1 MDIYFYSHHLFAWN
15 CVDIVRRNYVL
26 VTNEVVWFGWKYT
39 PSMQFPAWGF
49 SNTISMILFP
59 TSPASDGAD
68 SCMARLVRRSFHGT
82 ENVEN
87 TISQLKREIG
97 KEKCMKC
104 LYFTNFQD
112 SNTADIPL
120 SCPKVL
126 YVSNMVPVKVRLFKG
141 CSNQDAILEGCLMNM
156 VQVCRRCL
164 VYKEGTH
171 PQSASDLLDTSSFRS
186 LIYVENNT
194 HVFTTLWFIDKKP
207 FHIPLYV
214 AKRSWI
220 TI

>member
-1 MDIYFYSHHLFAWN
+1 MNIYLYSHHLFAWN

-87 TISQLKREIG
+87 TISQLKREILVLSTWYGLCLQNCDREG
-97 KEKCMKC
+97 KVHEMLVFYKFSRLEHRWYSFILPEGSICFK
-104 LYFTNFQD
+104 
-112 SNTADIPL
+112 
-120 SCPKVL
+120 
-126 YVSNMVPVKVRLFKG
+126 YVPCKG
-141 CSNQDAILEGCLMNM
+141 
-156 VQVCRRCL
+156 
-164 VYKEGTH
+164 
-171 PQSASDLLDTSSFRS
+171 
-186 LIYVENNT
+186 
-194 HVFTTLWFIDKKP
+194 
-207 FHIPLYV
+207 
-214 AKRSWI
+214 
-220 TI
+220 

>member
-1 MDIYFYSHHLFAWN
+1 MDIYLYSHHLFAWN

-49 SNTISMILFP
+49 SNTISIILFP

-68 SCMARLVRRSFHGT
+68 SCIARLVRRSFHGT

-126 YVSNMVPVKVRLFKG
+126 YVSNMFPVKVRLSKG
-141 CSNQDAILEGCLMNM
+141 CSNQDALLEGCLMNM

-171 PQSASDLLDTSSFRS
+171 TQSASDLLDTSSFRS

-194 HVFTTLWFIDKKP
+194 HVFTTLWFIKKKNFST
-207 FHIPLYV
+207 FHC
-214 AKRSWI
+214 
-220 TI
+220 T